1 MMIPTDVFFYSLS
14 LFHFQIFYFRSHPKE
29 ANSRITRFI
38 LICNYVTRIIE
49 PLASRCAKFRFQ
61 PLPPSSMRYRLESI
75 AKAEHCSDAEMA
87 LIPDILDQADGDM
100 RRAVTTLQSVH
111 SLAAGGDTLSK
122 DSLAEIA
129 GLPPPGVIDA
139 LWDRALQSSTSFDE
153 MQNAVQELC
162 LEGYAAKFL
171 LLGLL
176 PRVADSSRLSD
187 RYKAELT
194 IRMAEAEKNMV
205 GGADEFLQL
214 MTVCSLAFSCLRQHA
229 GGGSSQ

>member
-1 MMIPTDVFFYSLS
+1 MKDSGFSLDIPSIL
-14 LFHFQIFYFRSHPKE
+14 LQE

-61 PLPPSSMRYRLESI
+61 PLPPASMKARLTQI
-75 AKAEHCSDAEMA
+75 ATQEQCTEAEMA
-87 LIPDILDQADGDM
+87 LVDDILEQADGDM

-111 SLAAGGDTLSK
+111 SLAAGGGDANIIVDRDT
-122 DSLAEIA
+122 LAEIA
-129 GLPPPGVIDA
+129 GLPPPSVVNV
-139 LWDRALQSSTSFDE
+139 LWNEALQQQKSFDGMRE
-153 MQNAVQELC
+153 AVQELC

-176 PRVADSSRLSD
+176 PKVTESTILSE
-187 RYKAELT
+187 RHKAELA

-205 GGADEFLQL
+205 EGADEFLQL
-214 MTVCSLAFSCLRQHA
+214 LTVCSLAFTCLQQA
-229 GGGSSQ
+229 NAASN